1 MTNFLPPLS
10 HRLQLIFE
18 QLLPGEPVWDLC
30 CDHGKLG
37 RQAVA
42 SGLFPRVCFVD
53 SAAHL
58 VERVRARLS
67 AEGADASAS
76 FFGLAAEE
84 LPEPL
89 SGTVVAA
96 GVGAHTLMDILRGQT
111 KSSPRRFVLGPQR
124 DEEKLKIWLSEDP
137 DFSRRYGLKCQFSV
151 KERGRDRQILIYDL
165 LATNET

>member
-10 HRLQLIFE
+10 NRLQLIFE

-37 RQAVA
+37 RQALR

-53 SAAHL
+53 CAAHL
-58 VERVRARLS
+58 VEQVRERLS
-67 AEGADASAS
+67 SEGRDEGAS
-76 FFGLAAEE
+76 FFGMPAEQ
-84 LPEPL
+84 LPEAL

-96 GVGAHTLMDILRGQT
+96 GVGAHTLMDILRDQ
-111 KSSPRRFVLGPQR
+111 KSTPLRFVLGPQK
-124 DEEKLKIWLSEDP
+124 DEEKLKIWLAEDVA
-137 DFSRRYGLKCQFSV
+137 FSRRYGLKCQFSV

-165 LATNET
+165 LAETKT